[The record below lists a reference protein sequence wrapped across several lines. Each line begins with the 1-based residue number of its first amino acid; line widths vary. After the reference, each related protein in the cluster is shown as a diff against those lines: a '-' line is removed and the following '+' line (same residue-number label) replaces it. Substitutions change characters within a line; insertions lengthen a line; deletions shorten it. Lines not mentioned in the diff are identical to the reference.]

1 MKKTKVSEKT
11 KPVTTNTVS
20 EMDQVVDRVAKQ
32 MAGQRILGSLV
43 GMGWRLAIAVIVP
56 IIVGLQIDKHL
67 ETGKRNTFGGFI
79 LAICLSSY
87 MIYKEYQQIQ
97 SNVPEFTDTKAKK
110 SQEKR

>member
-1 MKKTKVSEKT
+1 MKKAKVSGKSKT
-11 KPVTTNTVS
+11 VMVITES
-20 EMDQVVDRVAKQ
+20 EVDQMVDRAAKQ

-43 GMGWRLAIAVIVP
+43 GMGWRLLIAVMGP

-97 SNVPEFTDTKAKK
+97 SNVSEHTDTKSNKP
-110 SQEKR
+110 QEK